1 MTDNNS
7 DNLAVVILAAG
18 QGKRMLDP
26 SKAKV
31 MYPLAGKPLIQH
43 VLETATKLSKNIYVI
58 VGYQKES
65 VIDFIKSY
73 GEDYKIVE
81 QKEQLGTGHAVAQT
95 EDFLKDFTGD
105 VLILCGDVPNLS
117 YETLSRFFE
126 KHKSQSADVSVLS
139 TVTDNPFGYG
149 RIIRN
154 MDKEFVKITEEKDAN
169 PDEKLVKEINSG
181 VYVVKGDKL
190 FSALRSVSNKNA
202 QGEYYLT
209 DIIEILRRDNSKVFA
224 FAEADFGESL
234 GVNSP
239 QDLKIAEEYY
249 YKIRK

>member
-1 MTDNNS
+1 MTDNSS
-7 DNLAVVILAAG
+7 DNLAVIILAAG

-43 VLETATKLSKNIYVI
+43 VLETAEQLSKNIYII

-65 VIDFIKSY
+65 VIDFVNSFGK
-73 GEDYKIVE
+73 DFNIVE

-95 EDFLKDFTGD
+95 ESLLRNFTGD
-105 VLILCGDVPNLS
+105 ILILCGDVPNLS
-117 YETLSRFFE
+117 YKTLLQFIE
-126 KHKSQSADVSVLS
+126 NHQTESADISVLS
-139 TVTDNPFGYG
+139 TIADNPYGYG

-154 MDKEFVKITEEKDAN
+154 EKLEFLKITEEKDAS
-169 PDEKLVKEINSG
+169 PEEKDVSEINSG
-181 VYVVKGDKL
+181 VYLVKSNLL
-190 FSALRSVSNKNA
+190 FPALHKVSNRNA

-209 DIIEILRRDNSKVFA
+209 DIIEILRNENAKVYA
-224 FAEADFGESL
+224 FPDADFGETS

-239 QDLKIAEEYY
+239 DDLKNAESYFFKNHE
-249 YKIRK
+249 